1 MSHSF
6 RPLTC
11 AYWGER
17 PLCLLENS
25 SFGLQWSCSWTW
37 THPEY
42 FCTVKLMV
50 ASEWSMSCLVSLI
63 LLHFYFHLAKA
74 SFSYILYF
82 SQCRQRFFF
91 SVLYQVVFLRN
102 YILIVPVLEGRRW
115 SFRRYEEGALFC
127 QERSEENISGWELWT
142 LSSDSTSS
150 H

>member
-1 MSHSF
+1 MSHSS

-50 ASEWSMSCLVSLI
+50 AAEWSMSCLVSLI

-91 SVLYQVVFLRN
+91 CPLSSSFSQELHTHSASVGRKKVEFQKVWRGCSVLPGKEWREHQWLR
-102 YILIVPVLEGRRW
+102 
-115 SFRRYEEGALFC
+115 ALNFKL
-127 QERSEENISGWELWT
+127 RL
-142 LSSDSTSS
+142 D
-150 H
+150 